1 MKHHNKIVSI
11 QPGNDTSL
19 DQTVLSR
26 LAALKE
32 MSVKELKA
40 EWEKL
45 IGTSATRMKNHHTRP
60 PMRANSRTAPTQ
72 RDVFMARILG
82 TRPLPARRR
91 GGRFAILYR
100 SAPRRGRS
108 RHRQAAN

>member
-45 IGTSATRMKNHHTRP
+45 IGTSAPN
-60 PMRANSRTAPTQ
+60 NSRA
-72 RDVFMARILG
+72 FLELRIAYRLQELDPRNPVAG
-82 TRPLPARRR
+82 TRCC
-91 GGRFAILYR
+91 
-100 SAPRRGRS
+100 
-108 RHRQAAN
+108 ANGTGSSTPSPC